1 MNSQNRLRNED
12 HVEFHAGSMDMRR
25 VVLALYE
32 VIFIF
37 GSVGTPRN
45 ALTISSGGSSHEPR
59 GIPRFP
65 LVFLTNYLRNFHVIR
80 QR

>member
-1 MNSQNRLRNED
+1 MTRPKKSTNKYYLISSNAFEKRNY
-12 HVEFHAGSMDMRR
+12 VE
-25 VVLALYE
+25 YIPYK

-45 ALTISSGGSSHEPR
+45 ALIISSGGSSHEPR